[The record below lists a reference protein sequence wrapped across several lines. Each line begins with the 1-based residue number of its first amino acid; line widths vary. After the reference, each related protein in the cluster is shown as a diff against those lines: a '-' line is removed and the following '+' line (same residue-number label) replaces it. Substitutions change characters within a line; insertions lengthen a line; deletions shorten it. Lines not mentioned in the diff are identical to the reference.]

1 MESIIQDYCQGLI
14 ADGEDGSHWVI
25 VDDRGSFLKK
35 KLNIEFLKSKIC
47 FIFLFVSKEFI
58 FNVVKS
64 GNANKGMLISVNS
77 QLEAVL
83 CNYNPK
89 S

>member
-25 VDDRGSFLKK
+25 VDDRGWNLVILKK
-35 KLNIEFLKSKIC
+35 KLNSEFLKSKIY
-47 FIFLFVSKEFI
+47 FNNTKFVTK
-58 FNVVKS
+58 
-64 GNANKGMLISVNS
+64 
-77 QLEAVL
+77 
-83 CNYNPK
+83 NPEYVE